1 MFVCNYKYSAI
12 LQSLRWLGGPQP
24 ETGTTE
30 LITGPAQAIFSHFI
44 WKSPQWN
51 LLSLFVY
58 LFPFHCITDLLLLLT
73 SKSFVTTAKWK
84 WNQCERKQKPGFLLL
99 IFLTWMTVQRMP
111 EIPLEIASESH
122 TIFLPPRW
130 AGCTWWFVCLFAGFI
145 CLSARLSKSFQK
157 LGSWAEHGQ

>member
-1 MFVCNYKYSAI
+1 MCVCNYKHSVI

-30 LITGPAQAIFSHFI
+30 LIKGPAQAIFSHFI

-73 SKSFVTTAKWK
+73 SKSFVTTVKLMRRKTKARIFAPHIFNVDDSPKNA
-84 WNQCERKQKPGFLLL
+84 WNTIRNCFRESHYFSSSEVSWMYVMICLFVCWFHLLVSKIKQK
-99 IFLTWMTVQRMP
+99 
-111 EIPLEIASESH
+111 
-122 TIFLPPRW
+122 
-130 AGCTWWFVCLFAGFI
+130 
-145 CLSARLSKSFQK
+145 LS
-157 LGSWAEHGQ
+157 GT